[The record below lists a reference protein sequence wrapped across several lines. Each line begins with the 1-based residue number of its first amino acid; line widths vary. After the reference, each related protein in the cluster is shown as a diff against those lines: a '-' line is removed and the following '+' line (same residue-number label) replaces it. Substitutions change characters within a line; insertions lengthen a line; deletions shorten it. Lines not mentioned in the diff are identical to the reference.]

1 MYTTDTAMVPG
12 ENQTKKIGGKVEQ
25 KQNIKKIT
33 AKYKSKK
40 YKFKLSFGECDIL
53 IQFMPLASFY
63 TP

>member
-12 ENQTKKIGGKVEQ
+12 ENQNKKIGGKVEQ

-40 YKFKLSFGECDIL
+40 YLSLNC
-53 IQFMPLASFY
+53 PLENATF
-63 TP
+63 